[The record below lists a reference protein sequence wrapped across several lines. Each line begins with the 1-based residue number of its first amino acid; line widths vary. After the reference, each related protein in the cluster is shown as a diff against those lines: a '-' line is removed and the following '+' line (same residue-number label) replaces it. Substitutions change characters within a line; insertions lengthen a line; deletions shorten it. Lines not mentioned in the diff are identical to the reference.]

1 MHILE
6 AVILL
11 MTLVVF
17 SNVVDHFVP
26 SVPVSLIQV
35 VLGLGAALIMN
46 VTIPL
51 ETDWFLLL
59 FIAPLLFNDGRRF
72 PKKELWKLR
81 GPILANAI
89 VLVFLTTIL
98 GGLLFHLLIP
108 TMPFSVSFAL
118 AAILSPTDPVA
129 VQSISKRAKLPEG
142 ILHIVS
148 GESLINDA
156 SGLIAFKYAI
166 AATVTGVFS
175 IKTAAIDFVYIS
187 IMGFISGLI
196 VMGLILLM
204 ENWLYRQG
212 INDVIFS
219 TVLQVTTPFV
229 VYLVTEEFLHASGV
243 IAVVTAGIIF
253 HFYGTA
259 PDRSQPELK
268 LVSEKTWDIIIYTL
282 NGIVFLILGIELPL
296 ATTNV
301 IQNNRINTFSALGIS
316 FVAWFILL
324 AIRVIWIY
332 GYQAFTSIRSQK
344 IESLKTKEMPTFKAA
359 LLAGLSG
366 VRGAVTMAG
375 VLSIPM
381 AVENGLPFPSRSLA
395 LFVAAGVII
404 ISLVVATVMLPL
416 ISEDKAPLLTRAN
429 STDGPDELDADGLD
443 DEDEEDDEETKYISE
458 DEARVYIMKLAVQR
472 IEEERRPNN
481 QKEAFDLILDYQFLI
496 RRLELKLQD
505 KKEMDSIISDELALR
520 RVALRGERAAVQK
533 LYDDQ
538 KISKQAY
545 LIATA
550 KLQRLENRM
559 IHSIGHKIKLGHGT
573 ARNFVK
579 LRNRISLWLIRHN
592 TDEDISD
599 ELALIQREQAKAA
612 ISALSDYFARDDID
626 NQRFDSQ
633 SVYHLIVHYRN
644 QIELAKIHSKK
655 QTKNQAMNYQSL
667 RIKALAAE
675 REGVQVL
682 LEQGNIDWSM
692 AAHLRQYIN
701 YSETVLI
708 MDYQNQ

>member
-26 SVPVSLIQV
+26 AVPVSLIQV
-35 VLGLGAALIMN
+35 VLGLGAALMMR

-72 PKKELWKLR
+72 PKQELWKLR

-98 GGLLFHLLIP
+98 GGLLFHLIIP

-187 IMGFISGLI
+187 IMGFVSGLVI
-196 VMGLILLM
+196 MGLILM
-204 ENWLYRQG
+204 IENWLYRQG

-243 IAVVTAGIIF
+243 IAVVAAGIIF
-253 HFYGTA
+253 HFYRTA

-301 IQNNRINTFSALGIS
+301 IQNNKINTFAALGIS
-316 FVAWFILL
+316 FLAWLILL
-324 AIRVIWIY
+324 AIRVVWIY
-332 GYQAFTSIRSQK
+332 AYQAVSSIRSRK
-344 IESLKTKEMPTFKAA
+344 IKSIQTKQMPTFKAA

-381 AVENGLPFPSRSLA
+381 TIDNGSPFPSRSLA
-395 LFVAAGVII
+395 LFVATGVII
-404 ISLVVATVMLPL
+404 ISLVVATVTLPL

-429 STDGPDELDADGLD
+429 STDDPDEIDTSSADSDA
-443 DEDEEDDEETKYISE
+443 EYISE

-505 KKEMDSIISDELALR
+505 KKEMDSIIADELALR

-533 LYDDQ
+533 LFDDQ
-538 KISKQAY
+538 KISKQAF
-545 LIATA
+545 LIASA

-559 IHSIGHKIKLGHGT
+559 IRSVGRKVKLGHGT
-573 ARNFVK
+573 ARNFIK
-579 LRNRISLWLIRHN
+579 LRNRVSLWLIRRKTN
-592 TDEDISD
+592 EDISD

-644 QIELAKIHSKK
+644 QIELAKDHSKK
-655 QTKNQAMNYQSL
+655 QINDQAMNYQSL

-708 MDYQNQ
+708 MDYQNE

>member
-11 MTLVVF
+11 MALVIF

-26 SVPVSLIQV
+26 AVPVSLIQV
-35 VLGLGAALIMN
+35 LIGLAVAIF
-46 VTIPL
+46 TKISIPL

-72 PKKELWKLR
+72 PKQELWKLR

-89 VLVFLTTIL
+89 ALVFLTTIV
-98 GGLLFHLLIP
+98 GGLLFHVLIP
-108 TMPFSVSFAL
+108 TMPLSVSFAL

-156 SGLIAFKYAI
+156 SGLIAFKYAV

-175 IKTAAIDFVYIS
+175 LKAAAIDFVYIS
-187 IMGFISGLI
+187 IMGFVSGI
-196 VMGLILLM
+196 VIIAIILLI

-229 VYLVTEEFLHASGV
+229 VYLLTEEFLHASGV
-243 IAVVTAGIIF
+243 IAVVAAGIVF

-268 LVSEKTWDIIIYTL
+268 LVSERTWDIIIYTL
-282 NGIVFLILGIELPL
+282 NGIVFLILGIELPI

-301 IQNNRINTFSALGIS
+301 IQNDKINTFAAVGIS
-316 FVAWFILL
+316 FVAWLILL
-324 AIRVIWIY
+324 VIRVVWIY
-332 GYQAFTSIRSQK
+332 VYQLASTIRSRK
-344 IESLKTKEMPTFKAA
+344 VKSVKTKEMPTFKAA

-381 AVENGLPFPSRSLA
+381 VVANGDGFPARSLA

-404 ISLVVATVMLPL
+404 ISLLVATVMLPL

-429 STDGPDELDADGLD
+429 AANDPDELTESDSDP
-443 DEDEEDDEETKYISE
+443 DEHYISE
-458 DEARVYIMKLAVQR
+458 DQARVYIMKLAVQR
-472 IEEERRPNN
+472 IEEERRPSN
-481 QKEAFDLILDYQFLI
+481 QKEAYDLILDYQFLI
-496 RRLELKLQD
+496 RRLELKLQN
-505 KKEMDSIISDELALR
+505 KQEMDSIISDELALR
-520 RVALRGERAAVQK
+520 RVALRGERAAIQRIYK
-533 LYDDQ
+533 D
-538 KISKQAY
+538 KEISKETF
-545 LIATA
+545 LISNAR
-550 KLQRLENRM
+550 LQRLENRM
-559 IHSIGHKIKLGHGT
+559 IHSIGRKIKLGHGT
-573 ARNFVK
+573 SQQFMR
-579 LRNRISLWLIRHN
+579 LRNKLSLMLIQRHSHH
-592 TDEDISD
+592 DISD
-599 ELALIQREQAKAA
+599 ELALVQREQAKGA
-612 ISALSDYFARDDID
+612 IKELSSYFARDDID
-626 NQRFDSQ
+626 NNRFDGQ
-633 SVYHLIVHYRN
+633 SVYHLIIHYRN
-644 QIELAKIHSKK
+644 QIELAKEHSKK
-655 QTKNQAMNYQSL
+655 QIKDHTMQYQHL

-675 REGVQVL
+675 REGVQIL
-682 LEQGNIDWSM
+682 LEQGNIDWAM
-692 AAHLRQYIN
+692 AARLRQYIN

-708 MDYQNQ
+708 MDYQNDE

>member
-26 SVPVSLIQV
+26 AVPVSLIQV
-35 VLGLGAALIMN
+35 VLGLAAALIMR

-72 PKKELWKLR
+72 PKRELWKLR
-81 GPILANAI
+81 GPILTNAI

-98 GGLLFHLLIP
+98 GGLLFHLIIP

-175 IKTAAIDFVYIS
+175 VKAAAIDFVYIS
-187 IMGFISGLI
+187 IMGFISGLAI
-196 VMGLILLM
+196 MGLILLI

-243 IAVVTAGIIF
+243 IAVVAAGIIF
-253 HFYGTA
+253 HFYGTS

-301 IQNNRINTFSALGIS
+301 IQNNKINTFAALGIS
-316 FVAWFILL
+316 FLAWLILL
-324 AIRVIWIY
+324 AIRVAWIY
-332 GYQAFTSIRSQK
+332 AYQAVSSIRSRK
-344 IESLKTKEMPTFKAA
+344 IASIQTKLMPTFKAA

-381 AVENGLPFPSRSLA
+381 TVANGDSFPSRSLA

-404 ISLVVATVMLPL
+404 ISLVVATVTLPL

-429 STDGPDELDADGLD
+429 STDNPDEIDSSPADG
-443 DEDEEDDEETKYISE
+443 ETEYISK

-505 KKEMDSIISDELALR
+505 KKEMDSIIADELALR

-533 LYDDQ
+533 LFDDQ
-538 KISKQAY
+538 KISKQAF
-545 LIATA
+545 LIANA

-559 IHSIGHKIKLGHGT
+559 IRSVGRKVKLGRGT
-573 ARNFVK
+573 VRNFIK
-579 LRNRISLWLIRHN
+579 LRNRVSLWLIRRK

-644 QIELAKIHSKK
+644 QIELAKDHSKK
-655 QTKNQAMNYQSL
+655 QINDQTMNYQSL

-708 MDYQNQ
+708 MDYQNE

>member
-17 SNVVDHFVP
+17 SNVIDHFVP
-26 SVPVSLIQV
+26 AVPVSLIQV
-35 VLGLGAALIMN
+35 VLGLGAALIMR
-46 VTIPL
+46 VSIPL

-72 PKKELWKLR
+72 PKRELWKLR

-98 GGLLFHLLIP
+98 GGLLFHLIIP
-108 TMPFSVSFAL
+108 SMPFSVSFAL

-187 IMGFISGLI
+187 IMGFISGLVI
-196 VMGLILLM
+196 MAIILM
-204 ENWLYRQG
+204 IENWLYRQG

-229 VYLVTEEFLHASGV
+229 VYLLTEEFLHASGV
-243 IAVVTAGIIF
+243 IAVVAAGIIF

-301 IQNNRINTFSALGIS
+301 IQNNKINTFAALGIS
-316 FVAWFILL
+316 FLAWLILL

-332 GYQAFTSIRSQK
+332 AYQAVSSIRSRK
-344 IESLKTKEMPTFKAA
+344 IKSLQTKQMPTFKAA

-381 AVENGLPFPSRSLA
+381 TINDGSPFPSRSLA

-404 ISLVVATVMLPL
+404 MSLVVATVTLPL

-429 STDGPDELDADGLD
+429 STDEPDEIDADAV
-443 DEDEEDDEETKYISE
+443 EDDTDTNYISE

-472 IEEERRPNN
+472 IEEERRPSN

-545 LIATA
+545 LIASA

-559 IHSIGHKIKLGHGT
+559 IHSIGHKVKLGHGT

-579 LRNRISLWLIRHN
+579 LRNRISLWLIRHK
-592 TDEDISD
+592 TDQDISD

-644 QIELAKIHSKK
+644 QIELAKDHSKK
-655 QTKNQAMNYQSL
+655 QIKDQAMNYQSL

>member
-17 SNVVDHFVP
+17 SNVVDHFIP
-26 SVPVSLIQV
+26 AVPVSLIQV
-35 VLGLGAALIMN
+35 VLGLGAALVMR

-72 PKKELWKLR
+72 PKRELWKLR

-98 GGLLFHLLIP
+98 GGFLFHLIIP

-156 SGLIAFKYAI
+156 SGLIAFKYAV

-175 IKTAAIDFVYIS
+175 IKSAAIDFIYIS
-187 IMGFISGLI
+187 IVGFVSGI
-196 VMGLILLM
+196 VIIALILMM

-229 VYLVTEEFLHASGV
+229 VYLVTEEFFHASGV
-243 IAVVTAGIIF
+243 IAVVAAGIIF

-301 IQNNRINTFSALGIS
+301 IQNNKINTFAALGIS
-316 FVAWFILL
+316 FVAWLILL
-324 AIRVIWIY
+324 AIRVFWIY
-332 GYQAFTSIRSQK
+332 TYQAVSSLRSRK
-344 IESLKTKEMPTFKAA
+344 IKSLKTKQMPTFKAA

-381 AVENGLPFPSRSLA
+381 TIDGGSPFPSRSLA

-404 ISLVVATVMLPL
+404 ISLVVATITLPL

-429 STDGPDELDADGLD
+429 ATDDSDDLNPNSSDT
-443 DEDEEDDEETKYISE
+443 DEDTHYISE

-472 IEEERRPNN
+472 IEEERRPSN

-520 RVALRGERAAVQK
+520 RVALRGERAAVQQ
-533 LYDDQ
+533 LFDDQ
-538 KISKQAY
+538 KISRQAF
-545 LIATA
+545 LIANA
-550 KLQRLENRM
+550 KLQRLENQMVR
-559 IHSIGHKIKLGHGT
+559 SIGHKIKLGHGT

-579 LRNRISLWLIRHN
+579 LRNRIALWIIRQK

-599 ELALIQREQAKAA
+599 ELSLIQREEAKAA
-612 ISALSDYFARDDID
+612 ISALSAYFARDDID

-644 QIELAKIHSKK
+644 QIELAKDHSQK
-655 QTKNQAMNYQSL
+655 QIQDQAMNYQNL

-682 LEQGNIDWSM
+682 LEQGNIDWAM

>member
-35 VLGLGAALIMN
+35 VLGLGAALIMH
-46 VTIPL
+46 VSIPL

-72 PKKELWKLR
+72 PKQELWKLR

-98 GGLLFHLLIP
+98 GGLMFHLIIP

-175 IKTAAIDFVYIS
+175 IKAATLDFIYIS
-187 IMGFISGLI
+187 IMGFISGLVI
-196 VMGLILLM
+196 MALILLI

-229 VYLVTEEFLHASGV
+229 VYLVTEEFFHASGV
-243 IAVVTAGIIF
+243 IAVVAAGIIF

-301 IQNNRINTFSALGIS
+301 IQNNQINTFGALGIS
-316 FVAWFILL
+316 LLAWFILL

-332 GYQAFTSIRSQK
+332 AYQAVSSIRSRK
-344 IESLKTKEMPTFKAA
+344 LKYLKTKQMPTFKAA

-381 AVENGLPFPSRSLA
+381 VVEDGSPFPSRSLA

-404 ISLVVATVMLPL
+404 ISLVVATITLPL

-429 STDGPDELDADGLD
+429 SGDDPDDIDGTPANDEG
-443 DEDEEDDEETKYISE
+443 TTYISE

-505 KKEMDSIISDELALR
+505 KKDMDSIISDELALR

-538 KISKQAY
+538 KISKQAF

-550 KLQRLENRM
+550 KLQRLENQM
-559 IHSIGHKIKLGHGT
+559 IRSIGHKVRLGHGT
-573 ARNFVK
+573 ARNFAK
-579 LRNRISLWLIRHN
+579 LHNRISLWIIRHK

-612 ISALSDYFARDDID
+612 ISSLSDYFARDDID

-633 SVYHLIVHYRN
+633 SVYHLIVRYRN
-644 QIELAKIHSKK
+644 QIELAKDHSKK
-655 QTKNQAMNYQSL
+655 QIKDQAMNYQSL

>member
-26 SVPVSLIQV
+26 AVPVSLIQV
-35 VLGLGAALIMN
+35 VLGLGAALMMR

-72 PKKELWKLR
+72 PKQELWKLR

-98 GGLLFHLLIP
+98 GGLLFHLIIP

-187 IMGFISGLI
+187 ITGFVSGLVI
-196 VMGLILLM
+196 MGLILM
-204 ENWLYRQG
+204 IENWLYRQG
-212 INDVIFS
+212 INDVIFR

-243 IAVVTAGIIF
+243 IAVVAAGIIF

-301 IQNNRINTFSALGIS
+301 IQNNKINTFAALGIS
-316 FVAWFILL
+316 FLAWLILL
-324 AIRVIWIY
+324 AIRVVWIY
-332 GYQAFTSIRSQK
+332 AYQAVSSIRFRK
-344 IESLKTKEMPTFKAA
+344 IKSIQTKQMPTFKAA

-381 AVENGLPFPSRSLA
+381 TIDNGSPFPSRSLA

-404 ISLVVATVMLPL
+404 ISLVVATVTLPL

-429 STDGPDELDADGLD
+429 STDDPDEIDTSSADSDA
-443 DEDEEDDEETKYISE
+443 EYISE

-505 KKEMDSIISDELALR
+505 KKEMDSIIADELALR

-533 LYDDQ
+533 LFDDQ
-538 KISKQAY
+538 KISKTAF
-545 LIATA
+545 LIASA

-559 IHSIGHKIKLGHGT
+559 IRSVGRKVKLGHGT
-573 ARNFVK
+573 ARNFIK
-579 LRNRISLWLIRHN
+579 LRNRVSLWLIRRKTN
-592 TDEDISD
+592 EDISD

-644 QIELAKIHSKK
+644 QIELAKDHSKK
-655 QTKNQAMNYQSL
+655 QINDQAMNYQSL

-708 MDYQNQ
+708 MDYQNE

>member
-26 SVPVSLIQV
+26 AVPVSLIQV
-35 VLGLGAALIMN
+35 VLGLAAALIMR

-72 PKKELWKLR
+72 PKRELWKLR
-81 GPILANAI
+81 GPILTNAI

-98 GGLLFHLLIP
+98 GGLLFHLIIP

-175 IKTAAIDFVYIS
+175 VKAAAIDFVYIS
-187 IMGFISGLI
+187 IMGFISGLAI
-196 VMGLILLM
+196 MGLILLI

-253 HFYGTA
+253 HFYGTS

-301 IQNNRINTFSALGIS
+301 IQNNKINTFAALGIS
-316 FVAWFILL
+316 FL
-324 AIRVIWIY
+324 A
-332 GYQAFTSIRSQK
+332 
-344 IESLKTKEMPTFKAA
+344 
-359 LLAGLSG
+359 
-366 VRGAVTMAG
+366 
-375 VLSIPM
+375 
-381 AVENGLPFPSRSLA
+381 
-395 LFVAAGVII
+395 
-404 ISLVVATVMLPL
+404 
-416 ISEDKAPLLTRAN
+416 
-429 STDGPDELDADGLD
+429 
-443 DEDEEDDEETKYISE
+443 
-458 DEARVYIMKLAVQR
+458 
-472 IEEERRPNN
+472 
-481 QKEAFDLILDYQFLI
+481 
-496 RRLELKLQD
+496 
-505 KKEMDSIISDELALR
+505 
-520 RVALRGERAAVQK
+520 
-533 LYDDQ
+533 
-538 KISKQAY
+538 
-545 LIATA
+545 
-550 KLQRLENRM
+550 
-559 IHSIGHKIKLGHGT
+559 
-573 ARNFVK
+573 
-579 LRNRISLWLIRHN
+579 
-592 TDEDISD
+592 
-599 ELALIQREQAKAA
+599 
-612 ISALSDYFARDDID
+612 
-626 NQRFDSQ
+626 
-633 SVYHLIVHYRN
+633 
-644 QIELAKIHSKK
+644 
-655 QTKNQAMNYQSL
+655 
-667 RIKALAAE
+667 
-675 REGVQVL
+675 
-682 LEQGNIDWSM
+682 
-692 AAHLRQYIN
+692 
-701 YSETVLI
+701 
-708 MDYQNQ
+708 

>member
-11 MTLVVF
+11 MALVVI
-17 SNVVDHFVP
+17 SNVIDHFIP
-26 SVPVSLIQV
+26 AIPVSLIQV
-35 VLGLGAALIMN
+35 VLGLGVALIMR
-46 VTIPL
+46 TSIPL

-89 VLVFLTTIL
+89 VLVFLTTLL
-98 GGLLFHLLIP
+98 GGLLFHVIIP

-129 VQSISKRAKLPEG
+129 VQSISQRANLPEG
-142 ILHIVS
+142 VLHIVS

-175 IKTAAIDFVYIS
+175 IKAAALDFIYIS
-187 IMGFISGLI
+187 VMGFVSGVI
-196 VMGLILLM
+196 IIALILIA

-219 TVLQVTTPFV
+219 TVLRVTTPFV
-229 VYLVTEEFLHASGV
+229 VYLITEELFHASGV
-243 IAVVTAGIIF
+243 IAVVAAGIVF

-259 PDRSQPELK
+259 PDRSQPELT
-268 LVSEKTWDIIIYTL
+268 LVSERTWDIIIYTL
-282 NGIVFLILGIELPL
+282 NGIVFLILGIELPI

-301 IQNNRINTFSALGIS
+301 IKNDNINTFAAFGIS
-316 FVAWFILL
+316 FVAWLILL

-332 GYQAFTSIRSQK
+332 AYQSVSAMRVKKSNPQYSNK
-344 IESLKTKEMPTFKAA
+344 MHSFKAA
-359 LLAGLSG
+359 FLAGLSG

-375 VLSIPM
+375 VLSIP
-381 AVENGLPFPSRSLA
+381 VVVSNGQAFPSRSLA
-395 LFVAAGVII
+395 LFVAACVII
-404 ISLVVATVMLPL
+404 ISLVVATIMLPL
-416 ISEDKAPLLTRAN
+416 ISENKAPLLTRAN
-429 STDGPDELDADGLD
+429 STGDDELEAAADPQAN
-443 DEDEEDDEETKYISE
+443 EDNHFISE
-458 DEARVYIMKLAVQR
+458 DEAQLYIMKLAVQR

-481 QKEAFDLILDYQFLI
+481 QKEAYDLILDYQFVI
-496 RRLELKLQD
+496 RRLELKLQN
-505 KKEMDSIISDELALR
+505 KQEMASIVSDELALR
-520 RVALRGERAAVQK
+520 RVALQGERQAIQR

-538 KISKQAY
+538 KISRETFLVASER
-545 LIATA
+545 
-550 KLQRLENRM
+550 LQRIERQM
-559 IHSIGHKIKLGHGT
+559 IHSIGKKIRVGRGT
-573 ARNFVK
+573 VQQFIRLK
-579 LRNRISLWLIRHN
+579 NRLALWQIQRKSH
-592 TDEDISD
+592 DDIAD
-599 ELALIQREQAKAA
+599 ELALVQREQAKGA
-612 ISALSDYFARDDID
+612 IKQLSDYFARDDID
-626 NQRFDSQ
+626 NNRFDSQ
-633 SVYHLIVHYRN
+633 SVYHLIIHYRN
-644 QIELAKIHSKK
+644 QIELAKEHSKK
-655 QTKNQAMNYQSL
+655 QIRDHSLQYQHL

-682 LEQGNIDWSM
+682 LEQGHIDWAM

-708 MDYQNQ
+708 MDYQNAD

>member
-26 SVPVSLIQV
+26 AVPVSLIQV
-35 VLGLGAALIMN
+35 VLGLGAALMMR

-72 PKKELWKLR
+72 PKQELWKLR

-98 GGLLFHLLIP
+98 GGLLFHLIIP

-187 IMGFISGLI
+187 IMGFVSGLVI
-196 VMGLILLM
+196 MGLILM
-204 ENWLYRQG
+204 IENWLYRQG

-243 IAVVTAGIIF
+243 IAVVAAGIIF

-301 IQNNRINTFSALGIS
+301 IQNNKINTFAALGIS
-316 FVAWFILL
+316 FLAWLILL
-324 AIRVIWIY
+324 AIRVVWIY
-332 GYQAFTSIRSQK
+332 AYQAVSSIRSRK
-344 IESLKTKEMPTFKAA
+344 IKSIQTKQMPTFKAA

-381 AVENGLPFPSRSLA
+381 TIDNGSPFPSRSLA

-404 ISLVVATVMLPL
+404 ISLVVATVTLPL

-429 STDGPDELDADGLD
+429 STDDPDEIDTSSADSDA
-443 DEDEEDDEETKYISE
+443 EYISE

-505 KKEMDSIISDELALR
+505 KKEMDSIIADEL
-520 RVALRGERAAVQK
+520 ALRGERAAVQK
-533 LYDDQ
+533 LFDDQ
-538 KISKQAY
+538 KISKQAF
-545 LIATA
+545 LIASA

-559 IHSIGHKIKLGHGT
+559 IRSVGRKVKLGHGT
-573 ARNFVK
+573 ARNFIK
-579 LRNRISLWLIRHN
+579 LRNRVSLWLIRRKTN
-592 TDEDISD
+592 EDISD

-644 QIELAKIHSKK
+644 QIELAKDHSKK
-655 QTKNQAMNYQSL
+655 QINDQAMNYQSL

-708 MDYQNQ
+708 MDYQNE

>member
-17 SNVVDHFVP
+17 SNVVDHFIP
-26 SVPVSLIQV
+26 AVPVSLIQV
-35 VLGLGAALIMN
+35 VLGLGAALVMR

-72 PKKELWKLR
+72 PKRELWKLR

-98 GGLLFHLLIP
+98 GGFLFHLIIP

-156 SGLIAFKYAI
+156 SGLIAFKYAV

-175 IKTAAIDFVYIS
+175 IKSAAIDFIYIS
-187 IMGFISGLI
+187 IVGFVSGI
-196 VMGLILLM
+196 VIIALILMM

-229 VYLVTEEFLHASGV
+229 VYLVTEEFFHASGV
-243 IAVVTAGIIF
+243 IAVVAAGIIF

-301 IQNNRINTFSALGIS
+301 IQNNKINTFAALGIS
-316 FVAWFILL
+316 FVAWLILL
-324 AIRVIWIY
+324 AIRVFWIY
-332 GYQAFTSIRSQK
+332 TYQAVSSLRSRK
-344 IESLKTKEMPTFKAA
+344 IKSLKTKQMPTFKAA

-381 AVENGLPFPSRSLA
+381 TIDGGSPFPSRSLA

-404 ISLVVATVMLPL
+404 ISLVVATITLPL

-429 STDGPDELDADGLD
+429 ATDDSDDLNPNSSDT
-443 DEDEEDDEETKYISE
+443 DEDTHYISE

-472 IEEERRPNN
+472 IEEERRPSN

-520 RVALRGERAAVQK
+520 RVALRGERAAVQQ
-533 LYDDQ
+533 LFDDQ
-538 KISKQAY
+538 KISRQAF
-545 LIATA
+545 LIANA
-550 KLQRLENRM
+550 KLQRLENQMVR
-559 IHSIGHKIKLGHGT
+559 SIGHKIKLGHGT

-579 LRNRISLWLIRHN
+579 LRNRIALWIIRQK

-599 ELALIQREQAKAA
+599 ELSLIQREEAKAA
-612 ISALSDYFARDDID
+612 ISALSAYFARDDID

-644 QIELAKIHSKK
+644 QIELAKDHFQK
-655 QTKNQAMNYQSL
+655 QIQDQAMNYQNL

-682 LEQGNIDWSM
+682 LEQGNIDWAM

>member
-204 ENWLYRQG
+204 KNWLYRQG

-644 QIELAKIHSKK
+644 QIELAKVHSKK

>member
-26 SVPVSLIQV
+26 AVPVSLIQV
-35 VLGLGAALIMN
+35 VLGLAAALIMR

-72 PKKELWKLR
+72 PKRELWKLR
-81 GPILANAI
+81 GPILTNAI

-98 GGLLFHLLIP
+98 GGLLFHLIIP

-175 IKTAAIDFVYIS
+175 VKAAAIDFVYIS
-187 IMGFISGLI
+187 IMGFISGLAI
-196 VMGLILLM
+196 MGLILLI

-243 IAVVTAGIIF
+243 IAVVAAGIIF
-253 HFYGTA
+253 HFYGTS

-301 IQNNRINTFSALGIS
+301 IQNNKINTFAALGIS
-316 FVAWFILL
+316 FLAWLILL
-324 AIRVIWIY
+324 AIRVAWIY
-332 GYQAFTSIRSQK
+332 AYQAVSSIRSRK
-344 IESLKTKEMPTFKAA
+344 IASIQTKLMPTFKAA

-381 AVENGLPFPSRSLA
+381 TVANGDSFPSRSLA

-404 ISLVVATVMLPL
+404 ISLVVATVTLPL

-429 STDGPDELDADGLD
+429 STDNPDEIDSSPADG
-443 DEDEEDDEETKYISE
+443 ETEYISE

-505 KKEMDSIISDELALR
+505 KKEMDSIIADELALR

-533 LYDDQ
+533 LFDDQ
-538 KISKQAY
+538 KISKQAF
-545 LIATA
+545 LIANA

-559 IHSIGHKIKLGHGT
+559 IRSVGRKVKLGRGT
-573 ARNFVK
+573 VRNFIK
-579 LRNRISLWLIRHN
+579 LRNRVSLWLIRRK

-612 ISALSDYFARDDID
+612 ISALSDCFARDDID

-644 QIELAKIHSKK
+644 QIELAKDHSKK
-655 QTKNQAMNYQSL
+655 QINDQAMNYQSL

-708 MDYQNQ
+708 MDYQNE

>member
-17 SNVVDHFVP
+17 SNVVDHFIRA
-26 SVPVSLIQV
+26 VPVSLIQV
-35 VLGLGAALIMN
+35 VLGLGAALVMR

-72 PKKELWKLR
+72 PKRELWKLR

-98 GGLLFHLLIP
+98 GGFLFHLIIP

-156 SGLIAFKYAI
+156 SGLIAFKYAV

-175 IKTAAIDFVYIS
+175 IKSAAIDFIYIS
-187 IMGFISGLI
+187 IVGFVSGI
-196 VMGLILLM
+196 VIIALILMM

-229 VYLVTEEFLHASGV
+229 VYLVTEEFFHASGV
-243 IAVVTAGIIF
+243 IAVVAAGIIF

-301 IQNNRINTFSALGIS
+301 IQNNKINTFAALGIS
-316 FVAWFILL
+316 FVAWLILL
-324 AIRVIWIY
+324 AIRVFWIY
-332 GYQAFTSIRSQK
+332 TYQAVSSLRSRK
-344 IESLKTKEMPTFKAA
+344 IKSLKTKQMPTFKAA

-381 AVENGLPFPSRSLA
+381 TIDGGSPFPSRSLA

-404 ISLVVATVMLPL
+404 ISLVVATITLPL

-429 STDGPDELDADGLD
+429 ATDDSDDLNPNSSDT
-443 DEDEEDDEETKYISE
+443 DEDTHYISE

-472 IEEERRPNN
+472 IEEERRPSN

-520 RVALRGERAAVQK
+520 RVALRGERAAVQQ
-533 LYDDQ
+533 LFDDQ
-538 KISKQAY
+538 KISRQAF
-545 LIATA
+545 LIANA
-550 KLQRLENRM
+550 KLQRLENQMVR
-559 IHSIGHKIKLGHGT
+559 SIGHKIKLGHGT

-579 LRNRISLWLIRHN
+579 LRNRIALWIIRQK

-599 ELALIQREQAKAA
+599 ELSLIQREEAKAA
-612 ISALSDYFARDDID
+612 ISALSAYFARDDID

-644 QIELAKIHSKK
+644 QIELAKDHSQK
-655 QTKNQAMNYQSL
+655 QIQDQAMNYQNL

-682 LEQGNIDWSM
+682 LEQGNIDWAM

>member
-26 SVPVSLIQV
+26 AVPVSLIQV
-35 VLGLGAALIMN
+35 VLGLGAALMMR

-72 PKKELWKLR
+72 PKQELWKLR

-98 GGLLFHLLIP
+98 GGLLFHLIIP

-187 IMGFISGLI
+187 IMGFVSGLVI
-196 VMGLILLM
+196 MGLILM
-204 ENWLYRQG
+204 IENWLYRQG

-243 IAVVTAGIIF
+243 IAVVAAGIIF

-301 IQNNRINTFSALGIS
+301 IQNNKINTFAALGIS
-316 FVAWFILL
+316 FLAWLILL
-324 AIRVIWIY
+324 AIRVVWIY
-332 GYQAFTSIRSQK
+332 AYQAVSSIRSRK
-344 IESLKTKEMPTFKAA
+344 IKSIQTKQMPTFKAA

-381 AVENGLPFPSRSLA
+381 TIDNGSPFPSRSLA

-404 ISLVVATVMLPL
+404 ISLVVATVTLPL

-429 STDGPDELDADGLD
+429 STDDPDEIDTSSADSDA
-443 DEDEEDDEETKYISE
+443 EYISE

-505 KKEMDSIISDELALR
+505 KKEMDSIIADELALR

-533 LYDDQ
+533 LFDDQ
-538 KISKQAY
+538 KISKQAF
-545 LIATA
+545 LIASA

-559 IHSIGHKIKLGHGT
+559 IRSVGRKVKLGHGT
-573 ARNFVK
+573 ARNFIK
-579 LRNRISLWLIRHN
+579 LRNRVSLWLIRRKTN
-592 TDEDISD
+592 EDISD

-644 QIELAKIHSKK
+644 QIELAKDHSKK
-655 QTKNQAMNYQSL
+655 QINDQAMNYQSL

-692 AAHLRQYIN
+692 ASHLRQYIN

-708 MDYQNQ
+708 MDYQNE

>member
-17 SNVVDHFVP
+17 SNVVNHFVP

-175 IKTAAIDFVYIS
+175 IKRAAIDFVYIS

-644 QIELAKIHSKK
+644 QIELAKVHSKK

>member
-35 VLGLGAALIMN
+35 VLGLGAALIMH
-46 VTIPL
+46 VSIPL

-72 PKKELWKLR
+72 PKQELWKLR

-98 GGLLFHLLIP
+98 GGLMFHLIIP

-175 IKTAAIDFVYIS
+175 IKAATLDFIYIS
-187 IMGFISGLI
+187 IMGFISGLVI
-196 VMGLILLM
+196 MALILLI

-229 VYLVTEEFLHASGV
+229 VYLVTEEFFHASGV
-243 IAVVTAGIIF
+243 IAVVAAGIIF

-301 IQNNRINTFSALGIS
+301 IQNNQINTFGALGIS
-316 FVAWFILL
+316 FLAWFILL

-332 GYQAFTSIRSQK
+332 AYQAVSSIRSRK
-344 IESLKTKEMPTFKAA
+344 IKYLQTKQMPTFKAA

-381 AVENGLPFPSRSLA
+381 VVEDGSPFPSRSLA

-404 ISLVVATVMLPL
+404 ISLVVATITLPL

-429 STDGPDELDADGLD
+429 SGDDPDEIDGTPVN
-443 DEDEEDDEETKYISE
+443 DEGTTYISE

-505 KKEMDSIISDELALR
+505 KKDMDSIISDELALR

-538 KISKQAY
+538 KISKQAF

-550 KLQRLENRM
+550 KLQRLENQM
-559 IHSIGHKIKLGHGT
+559 IRSIGHKVRLGHGT
-573 ARNFVK
+573 ARNFAK
-579 LRNRISLWLIRHN
+579 LRNRISLWIIRHK

-612 ISALSDYFARDDID
+612 ISSLSDYFARDDID

-633 SVYHLIVHYRN
+633 SVYHLIVRYRN
-644 QIELAKIHSKK
+644 QIELAKDHSKK
-655 QTKNQAMNYQSL
+655 QIKDQAMNYQSL

>member
-1 MHILE
+1 MAL
-6 AVILL
+6 VI
-11 MTLVVF
+11 F

-26 SVPVSLIQV
+26 AVPVSLIQV
-35 VLGLGAALIMN
+35 LIGLAVAIF
-46 VTIPL
+46 TKISIPL

-72 PKKELWKLR
+72 PKQELWKLR

-89 VLVFLTTIL
+89 ALVFLTTIV
-98 GGLLFHLLIP
+98 GGLLFHVLIP
-108 TMPFSVSFAL
+108 TMPLSVSFAL

-156 SGLIAFKYAI
+156 SGLIAFKYAV

-175 IKTAAIDFVYIS
+175 LKAAAIDFVYIS
-187 IMGFISGLI
+187 IMGFVSGI
-196 VMGLILLM
+196 VIIAIILLI

-229 VYLVTEEFLHASGV
+229 VYLLTEEFLHASGV
-243 IAVVTAGIIF
+243 IAVVAAGIVF

-268 LVSEKTWDIIIYTL
+268 LVSERTWDIIIYTL
-282 NGIVFLILGIELPL
+282 NGIVFLILGIELPI

-301 IQNNRINTFSALGIS
+301 IQNDKINTFAAVGIS
-316 FVAWFILL
+316 FVAWLILL
-324 AIRVIWIY
+324 VIRVVWIY
-332 GYQAFTSIRSQK
+332 VYQLASTIRSRK
-344 IESLKTKEMPTFKAA
+344 VKSVKTKEMPTFKAA

-381 AVENGLPFPSRSLA
+381 VVANGDGFPARSLA

-429 STDGPDELDADGLD
+429 AANDPDELTESDSDP
-443 DEDEEDDEETKYISE
+443 DEHYISE
-458 DEARVYIMKLAVQR
+458 DQARVYIMKLAVQR
-472 IEEERRPNN
+472 IEEERRPSN
-481 QKEAFDLILDYQFLI
+481 QKEAYDLILDYQFLI
-496 RRLELKLQD
+496 RRLELKLQN
-505 KKEMDSIISDELALR
+505 KQEMDSIISDELALR
-520 RVALRGERAAVQK
+520 RVALRGERAAIQRIYK
-533 LYDDQ
+533 D
-538 KISKQAY
+538 KEISKETF
-545 LIATA
+545 LISNAR
-550 KLQRLENRM
+550 LQRLENRM
-559 IHSIGHKIKLGHGT
+559 IHSIGRKIKLGHGT
-573 ARNFVK
+573 SQQFMR
-579 LRNRISLWLIRHN
+579 LRNKLSLMLIQRHSHH
-592 TDEDISD
+592 DISD
-599 ELALIQREQAKAA
+599 ELALVQREQAKGA
-612 ISALSDYFARDDID
+612 IKELSSYFARDDID
-626 NQRFDSQ
+626 NNRFDGQ
-633 SVYHLIVHYRN
+633 SVYHLIIHYRN
-644 QIELAKIHSKK
+644 QIELAKEHSKK
-655 QTKNQAMNYQSL
+655 QIKDHTMQYQHL

-675 REGVQVL
+675 REGVQIL
-682 LEQGNIDWSM
+682 LEQGNIDWAM
-692 AAHLRQYIN
+692 AARLRQYIN

-708 MDYQNQ
+708 MDYQNDE

>member
-35 VLGLGAALIMN
+35 VLGLGVALVMH
-46 VTIPL
+46 VSIPL

-72 PKKELWKLR
+72 PKQELWKLR

-98 GGLLFHLLIP
+98 GGMLFHLIMP

-175 IKTAAIDFVYIS
+175 IKAAALDFIYIS
-187 IMGFISGLI
+187 IMGFISGI
-196 VMGLILLM
+196 AIMALILLI

-243 IAVVTAGIIF
+243 IAVVAAGIIF

-301 IQNNRINTFSALGIS
+301 IQNNKINTLGVLAIS
-316 FVAWFILL
+316 LLAWFILL

-332 GYQAFTSIRSQK
+332 GYQAVSSIRSRK
-344 IESLKTKEMPTFKAA
+344 IKYLKTKQMPTFKAA

-381 AVENGLPFPSRSLA
+381 AIEDGSPFPSRSLA

-404 ISLVVATVMLPL
+404 ISLVVATVTLPL

-429 STDGPDELDADGLD
+429 SGDGPDDI
-443 DEDEEDDEETKYISE
+443 DEEAVNDEGSTYISE

-533 LYDDQ
+533 LFTNQ
-538 KISKQAY
+538 KISKRAY
-545 LIATA
+545 LIASA

-559 IHSIGHKIKLGHGT
+559 IRSIGHKVKIGHGT
-573 ARNFVK
+573 ARNFAK
-579 LRNRISLWLIRHN
+579 LRNRISLWIIRHK

-633 SVYHLIVHYRN
+633 SVYHLIVRYRN
-644 QIELAKIHSKK
+644 QIELAKDHTK
-655 QTKNQAMNYQSL
+655 QQIKDQAMNYQSL

>member
-35 VLGLGAALIMN
+35 VLGLGAALIMH
-46 VTIPL
+46 VSIPL

-72 PKKELWKLR
+72 PKQELWKLR

-98 GGLLFHLLIP
+98 GGLMFHLIIP

-175 IKTAAIDFVYIS
+175 IKAATLDFIYIS
-187 IMGFISGLI
+187 IMGFISGLVI
-196 VMGLILLM
+196 MALILLI

-229 VYLVTEEFLHASGV
+229 VYLVTEEFFHASGV
-243 IAVVTAGIIF
+243 IAVVAAGIIF

-301 IQNNRINTFSALGIS
+301 IQNNQINTFGALGIS
-316 FVAWFILL
+316 LLAWFILL

-332 GYQAFTSIRSQK
+332 AYQAVSSIRSRK
-344 IESLKTKEMPTFKAA
+344 LKYLKTKQMPTFKAA

-381 AVENGLPFPSRSLA
+381 VVEDGSPFPSRSLA

-404 ISLVVATVMLPL
+404 ISLVVATITLPL

-429 STDGPDELDADGLD
+429 SGDDPDEIDGAPVN
-443 DEDEEDDEETKYISE
+443 DEGTTYISE

-505 KKEMDSIISDELALR
+505 KKDMDSIISDELALR

-538 KISKQAY
+538 KISKQAF

-550 KLQRLENRM
+550 KLQRLENQM
-559 IHSIGHKIKLGHGT
+559 IRSIGHKVRLGHGT
-573 ARNFVK
+573 ARNFAK
-579 LRNRISLWLIRHN
+579 LRNRISLWIIRHK

-612 ISALSDYFARDDID
+612 ISSLSDYFARDDID

-633 SVYHLIVHYRN
+633 SVYHLIVRYRN
-644 QIELAKIHSKK
+644 QIELAKDHSKK
-655 QTKNQAMNYQSL
+655 QIKDQAMNYQSL

-682 LEQGNIDWSM
+682 LEQGNIEWSM

>member
-26 SVPVSLIQV
+26 AVPVSLIQV
-35 VLGLGAALIMN
+35 VLGLGAALIMR
-46 VTIPL
+46 VSIPL

-72 PKKELWKLR
+72 PKRELWKLR

-89 VLVFLTTIL
+89 VLVFLTTLL
-98 GGLLFHLLIP
+98 GGMLFHVIIP

-175 IKTAAIDFVYIS
+175 IKAAAVDFVYIS
-187 IMGFISGLI
+187 IMGFISGLVI
-196 VMGLILLM
+196 MALILIT

-229 VYLVTEEFLHASGV
+229 IYLVTEEFFHASGV
-243 IAVVTAGIIF
+243 IAVVAAGIIF

-301 IQNNRINTFSALGIS
+301 IQNNQINTFAALGLS
-316 FVAWFILL
+316 FLAWVILL
-324 AIRVIWIY
+324 AIRVVWIY
-332 GYQAFTSIRSQK
+332 AYQAVSSIRSRT
-344 IESLKTKEMPTFKAA
+344 IISLQTKQMPTFKAA

-381 AVENGLPFPSRSLA
+381 TIDDGSPFPSRSLA

-404 ISLVVATVMLPL
+404 ISLVVATVTLPL

-429 STDGPDELDADGLD
+429 STDEPDESDS
-443 DEDEEDDEETKYISE
+443 ETVKNDMDTNYISE

-505 KKEMDSIISDELALR
+505 KNEMDSIISDELALR
-520 RVALRGERAAVQK
+520 RVALRGERTAVQK
-533 LYDDQ
+533 LFDEQ

-545 LIATA
+545 LIAMA
-550 KLQRLENRM
+550 KLQRLETRM
-559 IHSIGHKIKLGHGT
+559 IRSVGHRVKLGRGT
-573 ARNFVK
+573 VRNSVK
-579 LRNRISLWLIRHN
+579 LRNRISLWIIRRK
-592 TDEDISD
+592 TDHDISD
-599 ELALIQREQAKAA
+599 ELSLIQREQAKAA

-633 SVYHLIVHYRN
+633 SVYHLIVRYRN
-644 QIELAKIHSKK
+644 QIELAKDHSKK
-655 QTKNQAMNYQSL
+655 QIKDQAMNYQNL

>member
-35 VLGLGAALIMN
+35 VLGLGAALIMH
-46 VTIPL
+46 VSIPL

-72 PKKELWKLR
+72 PKQELWKLR

-98 GGLLFHLLIP
+98 GGLMFHLIIP

-175 IKTAAIDFVYIS
+175 IKAATLDFIYIS
-187 IMGFISGLI
+187 IMGFISGLVI
-196 VMGLILLM
+196 MALILLI

-229 VYLVTEEFLHASGV
+229 VYLVTEEFFHASGV
-243 IAVVTAGIIF
+243 IAVVAAGIIF

-301 IQNNRINTFSALGIS
+301 IQNNQINTFGALGIS
-316 FVAWFILL
+316 LLAWFILL

-332 GYQAFTSIRSQK
+332 AYQAVSSIRSRK
-344 IESLKTKEMPTFKAA
+344 LKYLKTKQMPTFKAA

-381 AVENGLPFPSRSLA
+381 VVEDGSPFPSRSLA

-404 ISLVVATVMLPL
+404 ISLVVATITLPL

-429 STDGPDELDADGLD
+429 SGDDPDEIDGTPAN
-443 DEDEEDDEETKYISE
+443 DEGTTYISE

-505 KKEMDSIISDELALR
+505 KKDMDSIISDELALR

-538 KISKQAY
+538 KISKQAF

-550 KLQRLENRM
+550 KLQRLENQM
-559 IHSIGHKIKLGHGT
+559 IRSIGHKVRLGHGT
-573 ARNFVK
+573 ARNFAK
-579 LRNRISLWLIRHN
+579 LRNRISLWIIRHK

-612 ISALSDYFARDDID
+612 ISSLSDYFARDDID

-633 SVYHLIVHYRN
+633 SVYHLIVRYRN
-644 QIELAKIHSKK
+644 QIELAKDHSKK
-655 QTKNQAMNYQSL
+655 QIKDQAMNYQSL

>member
-35 VLGLGAALIMN
+35 VLGLGAALIMH
-46 VTIPL
+46 VSIPL

-72 PKKELWKLR
+72 PKQELWKLR

-98 GGLLFHLLIP
+98 GGLMFHLIIP

-175 IKTAAIDFVYIS
+175 IKAATLDFIYIS
-187 IMGFISGLI
+187 IMGFISGLVI
-196 VMGLILLM
+196 MALILLI

-229 VYLVTEEFLHASGV
+229 VYLVTEEFFHASGV
-243 IAVVTAGIIF
+243 IAVVAAGIIF

-301 IQNNRINTFSALGIS
+301 IQNNQINTFGALGIS
-316 FVAWFILL
+316 LLAWFILL

-332 GYQAFTSIRSQK
+332 AYQAVSSIRSRK
-344 IESLKTKEMPTFKAA
+344 LKYLKTKQMPTFKAA

-381 AVENGLPFPSRSLA
+381 VVEDGSPFPSRSLA

-404 ISLVVATVMLPL
+404 ISLVVATITLPL

-429 STDGPDELDADGLD
+429 SGDDPDDIDGTPANDEG
-443 DEDEEDDEETKYISE
+443 TTYISE

-505 KKEMDSIISDELALR
+505 KKDMDSIISDELALR

-538 KISKQAY
+538 KISKQAF

-550 KLQRLENRM
+550 KLQRLENQM
-559 IHSIGHKIKLGHGT
+559 IRSIGHKVRLGHGT
-573 ARNFVK
+573 ARNFAK
-579 LRNRISLWLIRHN
+579 LRNRISLWIIRHK

-612 ISALSDYFARDDID
+612 ISSLSDYFARDDID

-633 SVYHLIVHYRN
+633 SVYHLIVRYRN
-644 QIELAKIHSKK
+644 QIELAKDHSKK
-655 QTKNQAMNYQSL
+655 QIKDQAMNYQSL

>member
-35 VLGLGAALIMN
+35 VLGLGAALIMH
-46 VTIPL
+46 VSIPL

-72 PKKELWKLR
+72 PKQELWKLR

-98 GGLLFHLLIP
+98 GGLMFHLIIP

-175 IKTAAIDFVYIS
+175 IKAATLDFVYIS
-187 IMGFISGLI
+187 IMGFISGLVI
-196 VMGLILLM
+196 MALILLI

-229 VYLVTEEFLHASGV
+229 VYLVTEEFFHASGV
-243 IAVVTAGIIF
+243 IAVVAAGIIF

-301 IQNNRINTFSALGIS
+301 IQNNQINTFGALGIS
-316 FVAWFILL
+316 LLAWFILL

-332 GYQAFTSIRSQK
+332 AYQAVSSIRSKK
-344 IESLKTKEMPTFKAA
+344 IKYLQTKQMPTFKAA

-381 AVENGLPFPSRSLA
+381 VVEDGSPFPSRSLA

-404 ISLVVATVMLPL
+404 ISLVVATITLPL

-429 STDGPDELDADGLD
+429 SGDDPDEIDGTPVN
-443 DEDEEDDEETKYISE
+443 DEGTTYISE

-505 KKEMDSIISDELALR
+505 KKDMDSIISDELALR

-538 KISKQAY
+538 KISKQAF

-550 KLQRLENRM
+550 KLQRLENQM
-559 IHSIGHKIKLGHGT
+559 IRSIGHKVRLGHGT
-573 ARNFVK
+573 ARNFAK
-579 LRNRISLWLIRHN
+579 LRNRISLWIIRHK

-612 ISALSDYFARDDID
+612 ISSLSDYFARDDID

-633 SVYHLIVHYRN
+633 SVYHLIVRYRN
-644 QIELAKIHSKK
+644 QIELAKDHSKK
-655 QTKNQAMNYQSL
+655 QIKDQAMNYQSL
-667 RIKALAAE
+667 IIKALAAE

>member
-11 MTLVVF
+11 MALVVF

-26 SVPVSLIQV
+26 AVPVSLIQV
-35 VLGLGAALIMN
+35 VIGLGVALFTRI
-46 VTIPL
+46 TIPL

-72 PKKELWKLR
+72 PKRELWKLR

-89 VLVFLTTIL
+89 ALVFLTTIV
-98 GGLLFHLLIP
+98 GGLLFHVIIP
-108 TMPFSVSFAL
+108 TMPLSVSFAL

-156 SGLIAFKYAI
+156 SGLIAFKYAV

-175 IKTAAIDFVYIS
+175 LKAAAIDFVYIS
-187 IMGFISGLI
+187 IMGFISGVVI
-196 VMGLILLM
+196 IAVILM
-204 ENWLYRQG
+204 IENWLYRQG

-229 VYLVTEEFLHASGV
+229 VYLLTEEILYASGV
-243 IAVVTAGIIF
+243 IAVVAAGIVF

-268 LVSEKTWDIIIYTL
+268 LVSERTWDIIIYTL
-282 NGIVFLILGIELPL
+282 NGIVFLILGIELPI

-301 IQNNRINTFSALGIS
+301 IQNDKINTFVALGIS
-316 FVAWFILL
+316 FVAWLILL
-324 AIRVIWIY
+324 VIRVVWIY
-332 GYQAFTSIRSQK
+332 AYQLASTIRSRK
-344 IESLKTKEMPTFKAA
+344 NDAIKTKEMPTLKAA

-381 AVENGLPFPSRSLA
+381 VVKDGSGFPSRSLA

-404 ISLVVATVMLPL
+404 ISLVVATIMLPL

-429 STDGPDELDADGLD
+429 STNDPDEIEDA
-443 DEDEEDDEETKYISE
+443 EDEGSEHYISE
-458 DEARVYIMKLAVQR
+458 DEARLYIMKLAVQR
-472 IEEERRPNN
+472 IEEERRPSN
-481 QKEAFDLILDYQFLI
+481 QKEAYDLILDYQFLI
-496 RRLELKLQD
+496 RRLELKLQN
-505 KKEMDSIISDELALR
+505 KQEMDSIISDELALR
-520 RVALRGERAAVQK
+520 RVALRGERAAIQS
-533 LYDDQ
+533 LYEAKQ
-538 KISKQAY
+538 ISKETF
-545 LIATA
+545 LIANSR
-550 KLQRLENRM
+550 LQRVENQM
-559 IHSIGHKIKLGHGT
+559 IHSVGRKIKLGHGAT
-573 ARNFVK
+573 QQFLR
-579 LRNRISLWLIRHN
+579 LRNRLSLLLIQRHQRQ
-592 TDEDISD
+592 DVSD
-599 ELALIQREQAKAA
+599 ELALVQREQAKGA
-612 ISALSDYFARDDID
+612 IKELSKYFARDDID
-626 NQRFDSQ
+626 NNRFDGQ

-644 QIELAKIHSKK
+644 QIELAKENSKQQIK
-655 QTKNQAMNYQSL
+655 DHTMQYQHL

-675 REGVQVL
+675 REGVQIL
-682 LEQGNIDWSM
+682 LEQGNIDWTM
-692 AAHLRQYIN
+692 AARLRQYIN

-708 MDYQNQ
+708 MDYQNNE

>member
-26 SVPVSLIQV
+26 AVPVSLIQV
-35 VLGLGAALIMN
+35 VLGLGAALMMR

-72 PKKELWKLR
+72 PKQELWKLR

-98 GGLLFHLLIP
+98 GGMLFHLIIP

-166 AATVTGVFS
+166 SATVTGVFS

-187 IMGFISGLI
+187 IMGFVSGLVI
-196 VMGLILLM
+196 MGLILM
-204 ENWLYRQG
+204 IENWLYRQG

-243 IAVVTAGIIF
+243 IAVVAAGIIF

-301 IQNNRINTFSALGIS
+301 IQNNKINTFAALGIS
-316 FVAWFILL
+316 FLAWLILL

-332 GYQAFTSIRSQK
+332 AYQAVSSIRSRK
-344 IESLKTKEMPTFKAA
+344 IKSIQTKQMPTFKAA

-381 AVENGLPFPSRSLA
+381 TIDNGSPFPSRSLA

-404 ISLVVATVMLPL
+404 ISLVVATVTLPL

-429 STDGPDELDADGLD
+429 STDDPDEIDTGSADSDA
-443 DEDEEDDEETKYISE
+443 EYISE

-505 KKEMDSIISDELALR
+505 KKEMDSIIADELALR

-533 LYDDQ
+533 LFDDQ
-538 KISKQAY
+538 KISKQAF
-545 LIATA
+545 LIASA

-559 IHSIGHKIKLGHGT
+559 IRSVGRKVKLGHRT
-573 ARNFVK
+573 ARNFIK
-579 LRNRISLWLIRHN
+579 LRNRVSLWLIRRKTN
-592 TDEDISD
+592 EDISD

-644 QIELAKIHSKK
+644 QIELAKDHSKK
-655 QTKNQAMNYQSL
+655 QINDQAMNYQSL

-708 MDYQNQ
+708 MDYQNE

>member
-1 MHILE
+1 VHILE

-35 VLGLGAALIMN
+35 VLGLGAALIMH
-46 VTIPL
+46 VSIPL

-72 PKKELWKLR
+72 PKQELWKLR

-98 GGLLFHLLIP
+98 GGLMFHLIIP

-175 IKTAAIDFVYIS
+175 IKAATLDFIYIS
-187 IMGFISGLI
+187 IMGFISGLVI
-196 VMGLILLM
+196 MALILLI

-229 VYLVTEEFLHASGV
+229 VYLVTEEFFHASGV
-243 IAVVTAGIIF
+243 IAVVAAGIIF

-301 IQNNRINTFSALGIS
+301 IQNNQINTFGALGIS
-316 FVAWFILL
+316 LLAWFILL

-332 GYQAFTSIRSQK
+332 AYQAVSSIRSRK
-344 IESLKTKEMPTFKAA
+344 LKYLKTKQMPTFKAA

-381 AVENGLPFPSRSLA
+381 VVEDGSPFPSRSLA

-404 ISLVVATVMLPL
+404 ISLVVATITLPL

-429 STDGPDELDADGLD
+429 SGDDPDDIDGTPANDEG
-443 DEDEEDDEETKYISE
+443 TTYISE

-505 KKEMDSIISDELALR
+505 KKDMDSIISDELALR

-538 KISKQAY
+538 KISKQAF

-550 KLQRLENRM
+550 KLQRLENQM
-559 IHSIGHKIKLGHGT
+559 IRSIGHKVRLGHGT
-573 ARNFVK
+573 ARNFAK
-579 LRNRISLWLIRHN
+579 LRNRISLWIIRHK

-612 ISALSDYFARDDID
+612 ISSLSDYFARDDID

-633 SVYHLIVHYRN
+633 SVYHLIVRYRN
-644 QIELAKIHSKK
+644 QIELAKDHSKK
-655 QTKNQAMNYQSL
+655 QIKDQAMNYQSL

>member
-17 SNVVDHFVP
+17 SNVVDHFIP
-26 SVPVSLIQV
+26 AVPVSLIQV
-35 VLGLGAALIMN
+35 VLGLGAALVMR

-72 PKKELWKLR
+72 PKRELWKLR

-98 GGLLFHLLIP
+98 GGFLFHLIIP

-156 SGLIAFKYAI
+156 SGLIAFKYAV

-175 IKTAAIDFVYIS
+175 IKSAAIDFIYIS
-187 IMGFISGLI
+187 IVGFVSGI
-196 VMGLILLM
+196 VIIALILMM

-229 VYLVTEEFLHASGV
+229 VYLVTEEFFHASGV
-243 IAVVTAGIIF
+243 IAVVAAGIIF

-301 IQNNRINTFSALGIS
+301 IQNNKINTFAALGIS
-316 FVAWFILL
+316 FVAWLILL
-324 AIRVIWIY
+324 AIRVFWIY
-332 GYQAFTSIRSQK
+332 TYQAVSSLRSRK
-344 IESLKTKEMPTFKAA
+344 IKSLKTKQMPTFKAA

-381 AVENGLPFPSRSLA
+381 TIDGGSPFPSRSLA

-404 ISLVVATVMLPL
+404 ISLVVATITLPL

-429 STDGPDELDADGLD
+429 ATDDSDDLNPNSSDT
-443 DEDEEDDEETKYISE
+443 DEDTHYISE

-472 IEEERRPNN
+472 IEEERRPSN

-505 KKEMDSIISDELALR
+505 KREMDSIISDELALR
-520 RVALRGERAAVQK
+520 RVALRGERAAVQQ
-533 LYDDQ
+533 LFDDQ
-538 KISKQAY
+538 KISRQAF
-545 LIATA
+545 LIANA
-550 KLQRLENRM
+550 KLQRLENQMVR
-559 IHSIGHKIKLGHGT
+559 SIGHKIKLGHGT

-579 LRNRISLWLIRHN
+579 LRNRIALWIIRQK

-599 ELALIQREQAKAA
+599 ELSLIQREEAKAA
-612 ISALSDYFARDDID
+612 ISALSAYFARDDID

-644 QIELAKIHSKK
+644 QIELAKDHSQK
-655 QTKNQAMNYQSL
+655 QIQDQAMNYQNL

-682 LEQGNIDWSM
+682 LEQGNIDWAM

>member
-1 MHILE
+1 VHILE

-17 SNVVDHFVP
+17 SNVVDHFIP
-26 SVPVSLIQV
+26 AVPVSLIQV
-35 VLGLGAALIMN
+35 VLGLGAALVMR

-72 PKKELWKLR
+72 PKRELWKLR

-98 GGLLFHLLIP
+98 GGFLFHLIIP

-156 SGLIAFKYAI
+156 SGLIAFKYAV

-175 IKTAAIDFVYIS
+175 IKSAAIDFIYIS
-187 IMGFISGLI
+187 IVGFVSGILI
-196 VMGLILLM
+196 IALILMM

-229 VYLVTEEFLHASGV
+229 VYLVTEEFFHASGV
-243 IAVVTAGIIF
+243 IAVVAAGIIF

-301 IQNNRINTFSALGIS
+301 IQNNKINTFAALGIS
-316 FVAWFILL
+316 FVAWLILL
-324 AIRVIWIY
+324 AIRVFWIY
-332 GYQAFTSIRSQK
+332 TYQAVSSLRSRK
-344 IESLKTKEMPTFKAA
+344 IKSLKTKQMPTFKAA

-381 AVENGLPFPSRSLA
+381 TIDGGSPFPSRSLA

-404 ISLVVATVMLPL
+404 ISLVVATITLPL

-429 STDGPDELDADGLD
+429 ATDDSDDLNPNSSDT
-443 DEDEEDDEETKYISE
+443 DEDTHYISE

-472 IEEERRPNN
+472 IEEERRPSN

-520 RVALRGERAAVQK
+520 RVALRGERAAVQQ
-533 LYDDQ
+533 LFDDQ
-538 KISKQAY
+538 KISRQAF
-545 LIATA
+545 LIANA
-550 KLQRLENRM
+550 KLQRLENQM
-559 IHSIGHKIKLGHGT
+559 IRSIGHKIKLGHGT

-579 LRNRISLWLIRHN
+579 LRNRIALWIIRQK

-599 ELALIQREQAKAA
+599 ELSLIQREEAKAA
-612 ISALSDYFARDDID
+612 ISALSAYFARDDID

-644 QIELAKIHSKK
+644 QIELAKDHSQK
-655 QTKNQAMNYQSL
+655 QIQDQAMNYQNL

-682 LEQGNIDWSM
+682 LEQGNIDWAM

>member
-17 SNVVDHFVP
+17 SNVVDHFIP
-26 SVPVSLIQV
+26 AVPVSLIQV
-35 VLGLGAALIMN
+35 VLGLGAALVMR

-59 FIAPLLFNDGRRF
+59 FIAPLLFNEGRRF
-72 PKKELWKLR
+72 PKRELWKLR

-98 GGLLFHLLIP
+98 GGFLFHLIIP

-156 SGLIAFKYAI
+156 SGLIAFKYAV

-175 IKTAAIDFVYIS
+175 IKSAAIDFIYIS
-187 IMGFISGLI
+187 IVGFVSGILI
-196 VMGLILLM
+196 IALILMM

-229 VYLVTEEFLHASGV
+229 VYLVTEEFFHASGV
-243 IAVVTAGIIF
+243 IAVVAAGIIF

-301 IQNNRINTFSALGIS
+301 IQNNKINTFAALGIS
-316 FVAWFILL
+316 FVAWLILL
-324 AIRVIWIY
+324 AIRVFWIY
-332 GYQAFTSIRSQK
+332 TYQAVSSLRSRK
-344 IESLKTKEMPTFKAA
+344 IKSLKTKQMPTFKAA

-381 AVENGLPFPSRSLA
+381 TIDGGSPFPSRSLA

-404 ISLVVATVMLPL
+404 ISLVVATITLPL

-429 STDGPDELDADGLD
+429 ATDDSDDLNPNSSDT
-443 DEDEEDDEETKYISE
+443 DEDTHYISE

-472 IEEERRPNN
+472 IEEERRPSN

-520 RVALRGERAAVQK
+520 RVALRGERAAVQQ
-533 LYDDQ
+533 LFDDQ
-538 KISKQAY
+538 KISRQAF
-545 LIATA
+545 LIANA
-550 KLQRLENRM
+550 KLQRLENQM
-559 IHSIGHKIKLGHGT
+559 IRSIGHKIKLGHGT

-579 LRNRISLWLIRHN
+579 LRNRIALWIIRQK

-599 ELALIQREQAKAA
+599 ELSLIQREEAKAA
-612 ISALSDYFARDDID
+612 ISALSAYFARDDID

-644 QIELAKIHSKK
+644 QIELAKDHSQK
-655 QTKNQAMNYQSL
+655 QIQDQAMNYQNL

-682 LEQGNIDWSM
+682 LEQGNIDWAM